1 VKSFAE
7 RFKDKII
14 GLSIGNEKE
23 YSPIATIG
31 NEGLMFFN
39 VAIID
44 GPTGALASFLEI
56 VASKIKSLG
65 LALEMRKNIIIRI
78 WNMLIILELD
88 LCHHLALHEYRLHLF
103 SQLNQRRHLQ

>member
-1 VKSFAE
+1 MKSYL
-7 RFKDKII
+7 I
-14 GLSIGNEKE
+14 GSILS
-23 YSPIATIG
+23 SVMPPIATIG

-44 GPTGALASFLEI
+44 GPTGAL
-56 VASKIKSLG
+56 KIKSLG

-88 LCHHLALHEYRLHLF
+88 LC
-103 SQLNQRRHLQ
+103 LQQYFEQ